1 MLEIL
6 KKDNGKET
14 PITISISRVGFDLE
28 IPTLDSVQL
37 LKCSMT
43 YMQSILRH
51 LLSKW
56 QFKAA
61 TYLFEMNS
69 TSSFLS
75 GSSFGSTEE
84 RAKRKARGKE
94 E

>member
-1 MLEIL
+1 MCSCYNQMLEIL

-51 LLSKW
+51 LLNAKPFLMSPF
-56 QFKAA
+56 QDG
-61 TYLFEMNS
+61 NS
-69 TSSFLS
+69 
-75 GSSFGSTEE
+75 
-84 RAKRKARGKE
+84 
-94 E
+94 

>member
-51 LLSKW
+51 LL
-56 QFKAA
+56 KA
-61 TYLFEMNS
+61 
-69 TSSFLS
+69 
-75 GSSFGSTEE
+75 
-84 RAKRKARGKE
+84 KP
-94 E
+94 